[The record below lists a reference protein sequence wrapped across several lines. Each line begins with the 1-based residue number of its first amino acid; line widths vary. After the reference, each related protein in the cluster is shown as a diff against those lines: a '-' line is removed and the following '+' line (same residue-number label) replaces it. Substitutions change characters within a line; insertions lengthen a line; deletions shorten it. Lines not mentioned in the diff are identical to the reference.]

1 MPMERNILQSKLA
14 IRPNAATQQIY
25 MCRLWKKCLTYN
37 ALPYTRT
44 GYERHVKAYK
54 SPVQS
59 SAGILRGAPGADG
72 VDMEG
77 KVVVI
82 TG

>member
-1 MPMERNILQSKLA
+1 MVCPWKEAFHKVSLA
-14 IRPNAATQQIY
+14 IRSQACTTNVHESH
-25 MCRLWKKCLTYN
+25 N
-37 ALPYTRT
+37 NVLPYIRT
-44 GYERHVKAYK
+44 GYERHMKAYK

-59 SAGILRGAPGADG
+59 SAGILRGVPGADG